1 MRACVLDRHG
11 PIESRPLRLIELPD
25 PEPKWGEIRVR
36 VKVCGI
42 CRTDL
47 HVIEGDLIPRRL
59 PLILGH
65 QVIGIVDAMGEGASQ
80 FSLGDRVGIA
90 WLRGTC
96 GDCSCCT
103 TGRENLCRRSSY
115 TGYHENGGYADF
127 ATVSEDFAYAIP
139 PEFGNDEAAPL
150 LCAGII
156 GYRALSRAEVPSKGN
171 LLLVGF
177 GSSAHVV
184 LQIAC
189 YRGYDVYVVTR
200 GEGHRELAQSMG
212 ATWVGGPGDS
222 PPIDMDSAIIF
233 APAGEVVP
241 PTLEAVG
248 PGGTV
253 TLAGIHMS
261 RIPALD
267 YESHL
272 FHEKRLQS
280 VEANT
285 RDDGMDLLRIA
296 TEIPIRPKITRF
308 PLAEANE
315 ALLALKRDS
324 IDGSGVLVVDAG
336 EVA

>member
-1 MRACVLDRHG
+1 MRACILERQA

-25 PEPKWGEIRVR
+25 PEPKWGQIRVR

-47 HVIEGDLIPRRL
+47 HVIEGDLDPRRL
-59 PLILGH
+59 PLIPGH
-65 QVIGIVDAMGEGASQ
+65 QVIGVVDALGEGAGR
-80 FSLGDRVGIA
+80 FALGDRVGIA

-96 GDCSCCT
+96 GDCSYCT
-103 TGRENLCRRSSY
+103 TGRENLCCGSLY
-115 TGYHENGGYADF
+115 TGYQEDGGYAEF
-127 ATVSEDFAYAIP
+127 ATVAEDFAYAIP
-139 PEFGNDEAAPL
+139 PEFENDEAAPL

-156 GYRALSRAEVPSKGN
+156 GYRALSRAEVPPKGN

-189 YRGYDVYVVTR
+189 YRGHDVYVVTR

-212 ATWVGGPGDS
+212 ARWVGGPGDS

-241 PTLEAVG
+241 QTLEAVG

-261 RIPALD
+261 TIPALD

-285 RDDGMDLLRIA
+285 RNDGIDLLRTA
-296 TEIPIRPKITRF
+296 AEIPIHPKITRF
-308 PLAEANE
+308 PLEEANE

-324 IDGSGVLVVDAG
+324 INGSGVLVVDEG
-336 EVA
+336 GVA

>member
-1 MRACVLDRHG
+1 
-11 PIESRPLRLIELPD
+11 
-25 PEPKWGEIRVR
+25 
-36 VKVCGI
+36 
-42 CRTDL
+42 
-47 HVIEGDLIPRRL
+47 
-59 PLILGH
+59 
-65 QVIGIVDAMGEGASQ
+65 
-80 FSLGDRVGIA
+80 
-90 WLRGTC
+90 
-96 GDCSCCT
+96 
-103 TGRENLCRRSSY
+103 
-115 TGYHENGGYADF
+115 
-127 ATVSEDFAYAIP
+127 
-139 PEFGNDEAAPL
+139 
-150 LCAGII
+150 
-156 GYRALSRAEVPSKGN
+156 VPSKGN

-212 ATWVGGPGDS
+212 AIWVGGPGDP

-253 TLAGIHMS
+253 ALAGIHMS

-285 RDDGMDLLRIA
+285 RDDGRDLLGIA
-296 TEIPIRPKITRF
+296 AEIPIRPKITRF

-324 IDGSGVLVVDAG
+324 INGSGVLVVDEEG
-336 EVA
+336 